1 MQSLTLKQVKEL
13 LKTLNDKTLENMLKQ
28 RKNNKSEFK
37 QLIIKEMS
45 NRVIKEYNNL
55 YSKVIH

>member
-13 LKTLNDKTLENMLKQ
+13 LKTLNDKTLQNMLKQ
-28 RKNNKSEFK
+28 RKNNQSEFK
-37 QLIIKEMS
+37 QLLIQEMAI
-45 NRVIKEYNNL
+45 RVIKEYKNS

>member
-28 RKNNKSEFK
+28 RKNNKSKFK
-37 QLIIKEMS
+37 QLLIQEMAI
-45 NRVIKEYNNL
+45 RVIKEYNN
-55 YSKVIH
+55 S

>member
-37 QLIIKEMS
+37 QLLIQEMAT
-45 NRVIKEYNNL
+45 RVIKEYKNS

>member
-13 LKTLNDKTLENMLKQ
+13 LKTLNDKTLQNMLKQ

>member
-45 NRVIKEYNNL
+45 NRVIKEYNNS

>member
-1 MQSLTLKQVKEL
+1 MQSLTLKQVREL
-13 LKTLNDKTLENMLKQ
+13 LKTLNDKTLQNMLKQ

>member
-13 LKTLNDKTLENMLKQ
+13 LKTLNDKTLQNMLKQ

-37 QLIIKEMS
+37 QLLIQEMAT
-45 NRVIKEYNNL
+45 RVIKEYKNS

>member
-13 LKTLNDKTLENMLKQ
+13 LKTLNDKTLQNMLKQ

-37 QLIIKEMS
+37 QLIIKEIS

>member
-13 LKTLNDKTLENMLKQ
+13 LKTLNDKTLQNMLKQ

-37 QLIIKEMS
+37 QLLIQEMAT
-45 NRVIKEYNNL
+45 RVIKEYNNS

>member
-28 RKNNKSEFK
+28 RKNNKSKFK
-37 QLIIKEMS
+37 QLLIQEMAI
-45 NRVIKEYNNL
+45 RVIKEYNNS

>member
-1 MQSLTLKQVKEL
+1 MQSLTLKQVREL
-13 LKTLNDKTLENMLKQ
+13 LKTLNDKTLQNMLKQ

-37 QLIIKEMS
+37 QLLIQEMA
-45 NRVIKEYNNL
+45 NRVIKEYKNS

>member
-13 LKTLNDKTLENMLKQ
+13 LKTLNDKTLQNMLKQ

-37 QLIIKEMS
+37 QLLIQEMAT
-45 NRVIKEYNNL
+45 RVIKEYNNS
-55 YSKVIH
+55 YSKVTH

>member
-13 LKTLNDKTLENMLKQ
+13 LKTLNDKTLQNMLKQ
-28 RKNNKSEFK
+28 RKNNKTEFK
-37 QLIIKEMS
+37 KLLIQEMAT
-45 NRVIKEYNNL
+45 RVIKEYKNS

>member
-13 LKTLNDKTLENMLKQ
+13 LKTLNDKTLQNMLKQ

-37 QLIIKEMS
+37 QLLIQEMAI
-45 NRVIKEYNNL
+45 RVIKEYKNS
-55 YSKVIH
+55 YSKVTH

>member
-13 LKTLNDKTLENMLKQ
+13 LKTLNDKTLQNMLKQ

-37 QLIIKEMS
+37 QLLIQEMA
-45 NRVIKEYNNL
+45 NRVIKEYKNS

>member
-1 MQSLTLKQVKEL
+1 MQSLTFKQVKEL
-13 LKTLNDKTLENMLKQ
+13 LKTLNDKTLQNMLKQ

>member
-13 LKTLNDKTLENMLKQ
+13 LKTLNDKTLQNMLKQ

-37 QLIIKEMS
+37 QLLIQEMAI
-45 NRVIKEYNNL
+45 RVIKEYKNS

>member
-1 MQSLTLKQVKEL
+1 MQSLTLKQVREL
-13 LKTLNDKTLENMLKQ
+13 LKTLNDKTLQNMLKQ

-45 NRVIKEYNNL
+45 NRVIKEYNN
-55 YSKVIH
+55 